1 MSGKQTN
8 KEEQRLA
15 ALRRL
20 AIVEEHGVN
29 WECMLKNADTDPQM
43 ARDVVLIVREYIRE
57 HADEVTE

>member
-20 AIVEEHGVN
+20 AIVDSYGID
-29 WECMLKNADTDPQM
+29 WEFMLKNADTDPQM

-57 HADEVTE
+57 HADEVVE